1 MTDRPAASSPL
12 DTSPAPVQTRL
23 VAAWTSLMF
32 IIVYVDIF
40 NFYKPGVIDGIRSG
54 LIWEFDVSPTL
65 LTALLAAMIV
75 PSVMMLASAALPA
88 RANRI
93 TNLVV
98 ATLLIPYCA
107 FNAAGATAEWV
118 PFYVLS
124 IGVEVL
130 ILVFILR
137 AAWRW
142 PRAVTAPASPEAS
155 SARASVR
162 R

>member
-1 MTDRPAASSPL
+1 MTNRPAATSPL
-12 DTSPAPVQTRL
+12 DTSPVPVQTKL

-54 LIWEFDVSPTL
+54 LIWEFDISPTL
-65 LTALLAAMIV
+65 LTVFLASMIV
-75 PSVMMLASAALPA
+75 PAAMMLVSAALPA

-98 ATLLIPYCA
+98 AMLLIPYCV
-107 FNAAGATAEWV
+107 FNAAGTTAEWV

-130 ILVFILR
+130 ILVFVLR
-137 AAWRW
+137 TAWRW
-142 PRAVTAPASPEAS
+142 PRVVTAPAAPEAS
-155 SARASVR
+155 LARASVR